1 MLYSDSS
8 AYTEA
13 LRKNAWNP
21 ATAATTSYDAAAS
34 VTADPVLEGGAIR
47 KRFRSFF
54 KKEKERKKE
63 SKDLEHTSEGTA
75 NSRIRS
81 RRINKQVLASLVG
94 IAMVWDRV
102 TSTPTTRSI
111 SLGRGWAVAGDWLL
125 GLQPQ
130 FRTVVVAPV
139 IQ

>member
-1 MLYSDSS
+1 MFVFML
-8 AYTEA
+8 
-13 LRKNAWNP
+13 
-21 ATAATTSYDAAAS
+21 
-34 VTADPVLEGGAIR
+34 
-47 KRFRSFF
+47 
-54 KKEKERKKE
+54 KKLKFVPQ
-63 SKDLEHTSEGTA
+63 EGTA